1 MSRDTNLKCR
11 GYQRGWSKLIRWLEL
26 RNSCSINS
34 DDYVVVDFP
43 WLQAGHPTRFRASG
57 FPEAKNPYWIST
69 VSCALQ
75 DYVALLFS
83 SVCVCFWL
91 FRNKNK
97 HYFSHWPVIY
107 IYIYTTHS
115 VRNIT
120 LTILTNVPHLPCP
133 VFTIYFF
140 YVPMSYFLIILFIL
154 CISKPISDSD
164 SPYTIYYMKRVA
176 LWVNVTKRARDPLSK
191 CMVSCRVHWLCS
203 KDCCEINA

>member
-34 DDYVVVDFP
+34 DDYVVVDFH

-83 SVCVCFWL
+83 SVCVCLWL

-97 HYFSHWPVIY
+97 RYFSHWPVIY

-154 CISKPISDSD
+154 CISKPGLFMFASFVVSQWRYFIVLFTVITGSLINHLTIIS
-164 SPYTIYYMKRVA
+164 T
-176 LWVNVTKRARDPLSK
+176 NVRSTWKWP
-191 CMVSCRVHWLCS
+191 VVG
-203 KDCCEINA
+203 